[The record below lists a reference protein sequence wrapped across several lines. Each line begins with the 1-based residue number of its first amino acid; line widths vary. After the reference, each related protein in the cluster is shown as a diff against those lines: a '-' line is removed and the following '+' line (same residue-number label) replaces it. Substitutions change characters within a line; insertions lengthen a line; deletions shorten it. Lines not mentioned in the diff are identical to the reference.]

1 MTIKNQ
7 KGFTL
12 VELLVVIAIIAI
24 LGVVAIASIN
34 PVAKIN
40 SAKDNQALANVQQ
53 ISKALEA
60 CLADRIATA
69 GVTAAVATDN
79 CCGTAVAN
87 AACVSTAALVLVCMV
102 TGLLKVGQLALLL
115 TGARLLV
122 RLSALLSNEDRTQT
136 TLSTWLVVVRL
147 IRLRLPTVSTVF
159 KIDLGCA

>member
-24 LGVVAIASIN
+24 LGVVAIAAIN

-60 CLADRIATA
+60 CLADRMATA

-87 AACVSTAALVLVCMV
+87 AACVSTAAAGLGLYGYGFTQGWPTGV
-102 TGLLKVGQLALLL
+102 TANRGAAAGTAICAAQQRGSDTNYVKYVVGGGTVNTA
-115 TGARLLV
+115 
-122 RLSALLSNEDRTQT
+122 SATNC
-136 TLSTWLVVVRL
+136 VNGV
-147 IRLRLPTVSTVF
+147 
-159 KIDLGCA
+159 